1 MLCVVGYAYFEDA
14 CTMLTESNVIDRVC
28 DFLEARCFEIKQRPN
43 ECDNGLTLSLVR
55 TVCLRRQA
63 AQLCR

>member
-1 MLCVVGYAYFEDA
+1 
-14 CTMLTESNVIDRVC
+14 MLTESNVIDRVC